1 MMWIGL
7 DVHKRFSRMGIFD
20 PATGDLQDLG
30 EVTNDRESLQ
40 MRVEQVA
47 SPRTVVLEAGRSC
60 YHMAGLLEAL
70 AEEVWIIDPKELR
83 RLQHRAAKTDRRDAA
98 ALAWWAAK
106 GALRPLWR
114 PDRSVLELRELT
126 RGRTALTRLAT
137 QLRNLIRSLLARHG
151 YECPH
156 RDLLSARGRA
166 WLDTVTLEGYPGE
179 MLAAFRV
186 LLCLIQEKADGFE
199 EEVEAA
205 ATDFPAA
212 QRLRTIPGIGP
223 VLGLSLAVEIGDIH
237 RFPSPGHLRG
247 YSGLTPAVFQSGEKE
262 ARGPIT
268 KRGNKWLRHTAVLA
282 AQRMSQMHQAD
293 PGIKRTF
300 LSVAF
305 RHGRNPGKVAAAR
318 RLLDLSYHILKKEV
332 DYQTPRVRA
341 TTTA

>member
-1 MMWIGL
+1 MMWVGL
-7 DVHKRFSRMGIFD
+7 DVHKRFSRMGSFD

-30 EVTNDRESLQ
+30 EVGNDQEALR
-40 MRVEQVA
+40 MRLEQVA
-47 SPRTVVLEAGRSC
+47 SPKTVVLEAGRSS
-60 YHMAGLLEAL
+60 YHVAGILESL
-70 AEEVWIIDPKELR
+70 ADEVWIIDPKQLR
-83 RLQHRAAKTDRRDAA
+83 RLQHRVAKTDRRDAA

-106 GALRPLWR
+106 GALKPLWR
-114 PDRSVLELRELT
+114 PDREVLKLRELT

-166 WLDTVTLEGYPGE
+166 WLDTVTLEGYAGE
-179 MLAAFRV
+179 MLATFRQ
-186 LLCLIQEKADGFE
+186 LLCLIQAKADDFE
-199 EEVEAA
+199 QEVEVASA
-205 ATDFPAA
+205 GFPAA

-223 VLGLSLAVEIGDIH
+223 VLGLSLAVEIGDIG

-247 YSGLTPAVFQSGEKE
+247 YSGLTPAVSQSGEKE

-268 KRGNKWLRHTAVLA
+268 KHGNKWLRHAAVLA

-318 RLLDLSYHILKKEV
+318 RLLDLSYHLLKKEV
-332 DYQTPRVRA
+332 DYQASGVRA
-341 TTTA
+341 ASTA

>member
-1 MMWIGL
+1 MIWVGL

-30 EVTNDRESLQ
+30 EVSNDREAL
-40 MRVEQVA
+40 RVRLEQVA
-47 SPRTVVLEAGRSC
+47 SPRTVVLEAGRSS
-60 YHMAGLLEAL
+60 YYMAGLLESL
-70 AEEVWIIDPKELR
+70 ADEVWIIDAAELR
-83 RLQHRAAKTDRRDAA
+83 RLQHRVAKTDRRDAA

-106 GALRPLWR
+106 GALKPLWR
-114 PDRSVLELRELT
+114 PHGQVLELRELT

-166 WLDTVTLEGYPGE
+166 WLDTVTLEGYSGE
-179 MLAAFRV
+179 LFAAFRE
-186 LLCLIQEKADGFE
+186 LLSLIQEKADGFE
-199 EEVEAA
+199 HEVEGAA
-205 ATDFPAA
+205 ADFPAA
-212 QRLRTIPGIGP
+212 QRLRTVPGIGP
-223 VLGLSLAVEIGDIH
+223 VLGLSLAVEIGDIS

-247 YSGLTPAVFQSGEKE
+247 YSGLTPAVSQSGERD

-268 KRGNKWLRHTAVLA
+268 KHGNKWLRHTAVLA
-282 AQRMSQMHQAD
+282 AQRMSQMHHPD

-318 RLLDLSYHILKKEV
+318 RLLDLSYHLLKKEV
-332 DYQTPRVRA
+332 DYQAPRARTVP
-341 TTTA
+341 TA

>member
-1 MMWIGL
+1 MIWVGL
-7 DVHKRFSRMGIFD
+7 DVHKRFSRMGSFD

-30 EVTNDRESLQ
+30 EVSNDREELQ
-40 MRVEQVA
+40 VRLEQVG
-47 SPRTVVLEAGRSC
+47 SPKTVVLEAGRSS
-60 YHMAGLLEAL
+60 YHMAGLLEPL
-70 AEEVWIIDPKELR
+70 ADEVWIVNPTELR
-83 RLQHRAAKTDRRDAA
+83 RLQHRVAKTDRRDAA

-106 GALRPLWR
+106 GALKPLWR
-114 PDRSVLELRELT
+114 PDRPVLELRELT
-126 RGRTALTRLAT
+126 RGRTALTRIAT

-156 RDLLSARGRA
+156 RDLLCARGRA
-166 WLDTVTLEGYPGE
+166 WLDAVTLEGYAGE
-179 MLAAFRV
+179 MLAAFRA
-186 LLCLIQEKADGFE
+186 LLSLIQEKADGFE
-199 EEVEAA
+199 QEVEAA
-205 ATDFPAA
+205 AADFPTA

-223 VLGLSLAVEIGDIH
+223 LLGLSLAVEIGDIS

-282 AQRMSQMHQAD
+282 AQRMSQMHHPD
-293 PGIKRTF
+293 PSIKRTF

-318 RLLDLSYHILKKEV
+318 RLLDLSYHLLKKEV
-332 DYQTPRVRA
+332 DYRAPRTQA
-341 TTTA
+341 ASTG

>member
-1 MMWIGL
+1 MIWVGL
-7 DVHKRFSRMGIFD
+7 DVHKRFSRMGSFD

-30 EVTNDRESLQ
+30 EVSNDREELQ
-40 MRVEQVA
+40 VRLEQVA
-47 SPRTVVLEAGRSC
+47 SPKTVVLEAGRSS
-60 YHMAGLLEAL
+60 YHMAGLLEPL
-70 AEEVWIIDPKELR
+70 ADEVWIVNPTELR
-83 RLQHRAAKTDRRDAA
+83 RLQHRVAKTDRRDAA

-106 GALRPLWR
+106 GALKPLWR
-114 PDRSVLELRELT
+114 PDRPVLELRELT
-126 RGRTALTRLAT
+126 RGRTALTRIAT

-156 RDLLSARGRA
+156 RDLLCARGRA
-166 WLDTVTLEGYPGE
+166 WLDTVTLEGYAGE
-179 MLAAFRV
+179 MLAAFRA
-186 LLCLIQEKADGFE
+186 LLSLIQEKADGFE
-199 EEVEAA
+199 QEVEAA
-205 ATDFPAA
+205 AADFPTA

-223 VLGLSLAVEIGDIH
+223 VLGLSLAVEIGDIS

-282 AQRMSQMHQAD
+282 AQRMSQMRQAD

-318 RLLDLSYHILKKEV
+318 RLLDLSYHLLKKEV
-332 DYQTPRVRA
+332 DYRAPRA
-341 TTTA
+341 PTASTG

>member
-1 MMWIGL
+1 MIWIGL

-20 PATGDLQDLG
+20 PATGELQDLG
-30 EVTNDRESLQ
+30 EVSNDREELQ
-40 MRVEQVA
+40 VRLEQVG
-47 SPRTVVLEAGRSC
+47 SPKTVVLEAGRSS
-60 YHMAGLLEAL
+60 YHMAGLLESL
-70 AEEVWIIDPKELR
+70 ADEVWIVNPTELR
-83 RLQHRAAKTDRRDAA
+83 RLQHRVAKTDRRDAA

-106 GALRPLWR
+106 GALKPLWR
-114 PDRSVLELRELT
+114 PDRPVLELRELT

-156 RDLLSARGRA
+156 RDLLCARGRA
-166 WLDTVTLEGYPGE
+166 WLDTVTLEGYAGE
-179 MLAAFRV
+179 MLAAFRE
-186 LLCLIQEKADGFE
+186 LLSLIQEKADGFE
-199 EEVEAA
+199 QEVEAA
-205 ATDFPAA
+205 AADCPTA

-223 VLGLSLAVEIGDIH
+223 VLGLSLAVEIGDIS

-282 AQRMSQMHQAD
+282 AQRMSQMHHPD
-293 PGIKRTF
+293 PSIKRTF

-318 RLLDLSYHILKKEV
+318 RLLDLSYHLLKKEV
-332 DYQTPRVRA
+332 DYQAPPAR
-341 TTTA
+341 TASAR